1 MKASCFSPSFLF
13 DVLMSSPT
21 HFTSSQHITSRFN
34 QLYTDSVRNI
44 QIVGAYNTEMA
55 LIPQPQ
61 PQNIRS
67 TALTQPA
74 GGNVVI
80 KQLRE
85 VFRDAFDQL
94 GGAAWLVEFVKEDP
108 ANARVFI
115 SAISKLLPAT
125 VQVSGN
131 IVIQATALDEEL

>member
-1 MKASCFSPSFLF
+1 
-13 DVLMSSPT
+13 
-21 HFTSSQHITSRFN
+21 
-34 QLYTDSVRNI
+34 
-44 QIVGAYNTEMA
+44 MA
-55 LIPQPQ
+55 LIPTAQPQ
-61 PQNIRS
+61 SIRS

-94 GGAAWLVEFVKEDP
+94 GGAAWLVSFVQEDP

-115 SAISKLLPAT
+115 SAISKLLPAQ

-131 IVIQATALDEEL
+131 VVIQANVLDEDI

>member
-1 MKASCFSPSFLF
+1 
-13 DVLMSSPT
+13 
-21 HFTSSQHITSRFN
+21 
-34 QLYTDSVRNI
+34 
-44 QIVGAYNTEMA
+44 MA
-55 LIPQPQ
+55 LIPAAQPQ
-61 PQNIRS
+61 QIRTTPLSQAVGPNI
-67 TALTQPA
+67 
-74 GGNVVI
+74 VV

-94 GGAAWLVEFVKEDP
+94 GGAAWLVEFVREDP

-131 IVIQATALDEEL
+131 IVIQATALDEDL

>member
-1 MKASCFSPSFLF
+1 
-13 DVLMSSPT
+13 
-21 HFTSSQHITSRFN
+21 
-34 QLYTDSVRNI
+34 
-44 QIVGAYNTEMA
+44 MA
-55 LIPQPQ
+55 LIPQAQ

-67 TALTQPA
+67 TALTQPV
-74 GGNVVI
+74 GGNIAI

-94 GGAAWLVEFVKEDP
+94 GGANWLIEFVREDP
-108 ANARVFI
+108 ANARVFV

-125 VQVSGN
+125 VAVTGN

>member
-1 MKASCFSPSFLF
+1 
-13 DVLMSSPT
+13 MS
-21 HFTSSQHITSRFN
+21 
-34 QLYTDSVRNI
+34 
-44 QIVGAYNTEMA
+44 

-67 TALTQPA
+67 TALTQQA